1 MANGERGNAAQAT
14 LALLKLAKEIA
25 DHVVGDAD
33 HATVRAVFDRLCL
46 ETDDRT
52 EVEPARVAPPATLH

>member
-1 MANGERGNAAQAT
+1 MAIGERGRPAQAT
-14 LALLKLAKEIA
+14 VALLKLAKEIA

-46 ETDDRT
+46 ETDVCPET
-52 EVEPARVAPPATLH
+52 GPMRVAPGTLH